1 MVPFRALVDRTRIPR
16 PWRNQPACCVFVV
29 FHPASLPCGVPTKA
43 DAVPSGGLWIREIK
57 HDGFRVIAR
66 KTGNQVRLYSR
77 PGTDFTRRSRLI
89 AEAIASLR
97 SQSCILDDGEAV
109 ICDNSRRLLQG
120 RWHEE

>member
-1 MVPFRALVDRTRIPR
+1 
-16 PWRNQPACCVFVV
+16 
-29 FHPASLPCGVPTKA
+29 LPCGLPTKA
-43 DAVPSGGLWIREIK
+43 DAVPSVGLWIREIK

-66 KTGNQVRLYSR
+66 KIGNQVRFYSR
-77 PGTDFTRRSRLI
+77 PGTDFTWRSRLI